1 MSGRYDHLD
10 RDALVRILERRDS
23 ERQLGLVWERP
34 EAEGGELEADAS
46 VNADFVA
53 LELDPALSHGDA
65 PWRDLI
71 IEGDNHDA
79 LRYLRMTHAGRIRCI
94 YIDPPYNTGN
104 RDFVYNDRFVDRS
117 HRFRH
122 SLWLEFMHR
131 RLRLARELLAE
142 DGVIFVSIDDNE
154 LFRLGMLMDQVFGSD
169 SRLATL
175 IWQTDGNFDNQAK
188 IKVCHEYVLAYS
200 RNPSAFPMPPVV
212 DPNIG
217 ESSKLFRPTIRNTI
231 VKNGPKNPVS
241 DLVLPAGFPADFECG
256 RVPARS
262 NKWPHILTDIEV
274 MNYRLMDSV
283 TVRSG
288 WANRELCVEFCA
300 KGFSPVMDSKGQ
312 ETTFVLTANGTI
324 ENVKV
329 RDRPSHVVSI
339 LRNLGNTQSDGAML
353 ADMGVGFS
361 YPKPVTLMQYVI
373 SLLDDKQVTV
383 LDFFAGS
390 GTTAHAVA
398 KLNAEDG
405 GQRRYILVS
414 NTEATDDQPDKN
426 LCRDVCAE
434 RVRRVLGGY
443 TNAKGEPVAGLG
455 GGFAYLRTRRVP
467 RHRINRRLGH
477 VEIWHAL
484 CLIHGQ
490 PLQSWDGRG
499 LVHAAVEAAADP
511 LSYLPDLD
519 DTTLAALQAWL
530 ASLPRRAAVY
540 CWTPERLAHIDP
552 ALATVLPVPQS
563 LAQRFGR

>member
-10 RDALVRILERRDS
+10 RDALIRVLERRDS

-154 LFRLGMLMDQVFGSD
+154 LFRLGMLMDQVFGESGFV
-169 SRLATL
+169 ANV
-175 IWQTDGNFDNQAK
+175 IWQKVYSPKNTAQHFSDDHEYLLVYAKDRSRWRPNPVPRNESQIKAYKNPDNDPRGVWKPGDLSARNYYGAGTYAITTPSGRLIDSPPPGMYWRVSKDKLEELDRDGRIWWGKGGGNVPAIKRFLSEVRTGVVPQTLWSYEEVGHTQDAKKQLLDVLNFD
-188 IKVCHEYVLAYS
+188 
-200 RNPSAFPMPPVV
+200 
-212 DPNIG
+212 
-217 ESSKLFRPTIRNTI
+217 
-231 VKNGPKNPVS
+231 
-241 DLVLPAGFPADFECG
+241 
-256 RVPARS
+256 RS
-262 NKWPHILTDIEV
+262 EDV
-274 MNYRLMDSV
+274 
-283 TVRSG
+283 
-288 WANRELCVEFCA
+288 
-300 KGFSPVMDSKGQ
+300 FS
-312 ETTFVLTANGTI
+312 T
-324 ENVKV
+324 
-329 RDRPSHVVSI
+329 
-339 LRNLGNTQSDGAML
+339 
-353 ADMGVGFS
+353 
-361 YPKPVTLMQYVI
+361 PKPVQLMERV
-373 SLLDDKQVTV
+373 LQVATNPEDLV

-390 GTTAHAVA
+390 GTTAQAVA
-398 KLNAEDG
+398 RLNARDG

-414 NTEATDDQPDKN
+414 NTEATDEQPDKN

-490 PLQSWDGRG
+490 PLRPWDGRG

-511 LSYLPDLD
+511 LAYLPDVD

-530 ASLPRRAAVY
+530 ASLPSRAAVY